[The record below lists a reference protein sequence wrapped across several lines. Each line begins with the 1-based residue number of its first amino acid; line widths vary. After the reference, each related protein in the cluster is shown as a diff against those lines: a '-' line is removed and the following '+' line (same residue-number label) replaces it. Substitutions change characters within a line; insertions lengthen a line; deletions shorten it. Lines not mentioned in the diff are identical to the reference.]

1 MTAGAWTLTSEFRT
15 KLATAGFSDLTAG
28 SAFKLALLQSTS
40 NIGSSSTTYA
50 GLTNEVANG
59 NGYATG
65 GVAVTLAA
73 SGTTSVT
80 LTLTANAVFTASGGS
95 IVGRFAV
102 IYKLSGDVVAYC
114 LLDATPADV
123 TITTG
128 NTLTISN
135 STPVLTVA

>member
-1 MTAGAWTLTSEFRT
+1 MTAGSWTLTNEFRKQLLDGT
-15 KLATAGFSDLTAG
+15 FSNLEGT
-28 SAFKLALLQSTS
+28 SAVKVALLQSTS
-40 NIGSSSTTYA
+40 NVSTSSTTYA

-59 NGYATG
+59 NGYTTG
-65 GVAVTLAA
+65 GVAATLAA

-80 LTLTANAVFTASGGS
+80 LSFSANVTFTASGGS

-102 IYKLSGDVVAYC
+102 VYEPAGHILGYC

-123 TITTG
+123 TVTTG

-135 STPVLTVA
+135 SNPIITVA